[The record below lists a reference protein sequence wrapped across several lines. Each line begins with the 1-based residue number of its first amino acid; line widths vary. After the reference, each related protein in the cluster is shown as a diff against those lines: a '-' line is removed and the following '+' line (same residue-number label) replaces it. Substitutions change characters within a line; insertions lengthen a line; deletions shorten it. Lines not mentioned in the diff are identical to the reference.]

1 MVTQSSGKKYHGT
14 LTKKLFRDMSRSAM
28 QFLAM
33 FLLCAM
39 GTWCFSGLDANWRM
53 LELSTETPIAQSNLA
68 DFWVKGSSFGKNDI
82 LKLRNLPG
90 VKDVQA
96 RVTLE
101 MDCPDLGDEVTL
113 MVHGYDGDMRI
124 CTPII
129 RTGSELSASDTRG
142 CLLEE
147 QFAQAHN
154 LSVGDTVKVSY
165 GGVSLTFFVRGTIL
179 SGEYL
184 VTAKNI
190 TPQPDIYGYMYVS
203 AKAMAAFPF
212 TEMLVKA
219 SSDADLTQVRAEIMN
234 TCPTAL
240 IVDKDT
246 HSGTLSARNFV
257 SMFRSLSYLFP
268 VLVFAVAAMIVV
280 NTLTRMIENQRVQ
293 MGTLKALGY
302 RDRQIRLH
310 YLSYAIV
317 PSVAGSLLGVLTFFG
332 RLSRRTCAIRR
343 AFTPRFPASLG

>member
-82 LKLRNLPG
+82 LKLRNLTG

-234 TCPTAL
+234 T
-240 IVDKDT
+240 
-246 HSGTLSARNFV
+246 
-257 SMFRSLSYLFP
+257 
-268 VLVFAVAAMIVV
+268 
-280 NTLTRMIENQRVQ
+280 
-293 MGTLKALGY
+293 
-302 RDRQIRLH
+302 
-310 YLSYAIV
+310 
-317 PSVAGSLLGVLTFFG
+317 
-332 RLSRRTCAIRR
+332 
-343 AFTPRFPASLG
+343 